1 MIWLLGGMQC
11 MQCMTHQEK
20 NKLNTLTKLTLVLRP
35 AEVGKTTG
43 DVGAKTLALVVF

>member
-20 NKLNTLTKLTLVLRP
+20 NKLTKLTLVLRP
-35 AEVGKTTG
+35 VEAGKTTG